1 MPFRARQARQLVL
14 LLVITVVLALG
25 IGAITGLFIA
35 NTKNIQRTLDV
46 GTYTP
51 ALPSLILDR
60 RGKVITRFFAEE
72 KREILALGEI
82 SPNVVHAVIA
92 KEDRRFYSHIGFSL
106 KGFLRAAWNIVTGE
120 YFSGGSTISQQVAGT
135 LYEDREVKTLGR
147 KINELFWSI
156 QLEKKRSKD
165 EILEVYL
172 NNSSFGHGT
181 YGVEAASQF
190 YFGHSARE
198 VTPAEA
204 AILVAQLARINS
216 LIHNPNRA
224 KVVQRATLAAMVDLS
239 FLTEDEAFTSFE
251 EFWRSYDPTR
261 SNLSTAYTER
271 YDEAPYFS
279 ELVRQ
284 LFEVRFYG
292 PSDIYRDGF
301 VIHTTLDLGY
311 QRTAEALL
319 EEKRN
324 QLEARYRETKSRG
337 IKFAETTVLPV
348 IELLSLTFSAPGIG
362 MEREQ
367 EKRDAFRHF
376 DNHLKDPLDVI
387 SLAFGVDGIRRSVSV
402 LGQSDAEDFRKEEV
416 EGSLV
421 TVDNDTGYI
430 LAMVG
435 GSDFSTLQFNLAT
448 DSLLSPGSAIKP
460 LFYASAVESGT
471 ITPATMIY
479 DSPAVFTSELNPPYT
494 PRNFLG
500 TWSGPLLARNALS
513 NSMNV
518 VSIKILEK
526 IGLEKGIAGIADFLG
541 RDEEVADRSVFPRV
555 YPIGLG
561 TLGVSPIEMAA
572 AYAVFPRKGR
582 ALEPFAIR
590 YIEDRNGNVFYDNER
605 EVLEQLAKSRRVASP
620 QAAYLVTDMLT
631 TTVRS
636 GTLARRVAEAG
647 GLGDIPMAGKTG
659 TTENWSDAWTVGFSP
674 YMTTAVWFGFVMPG
688 NSLGRHQTGALAAG
702 PVWVA
707 YMKEIHDDLPYRG
720 FEAPET
726 DLINRKICRVSGM
739 LPTAECIDGFIEE
752 IFIAGT
758 EPEELCTYHP
768 RKVEIE
774 NAQIRRL
781 SERFGFGDQSQITG
795 FLPPINPLDIGEK
808 NENDDIKSEETEN
821 SLM

>member
-1 MPFRARQARQLVL
+1 MPFRIGHARL
-14 LLVITVVLALG
+14 LIFLVIVTILVALC
-25 IGAITGLFIA
+25 TGGVTGYFIA
-35 NTKNIQRTLDV
+35 RTKNIQRTLDV
-46 GTYTP
+46 GKYTP

-72 KREILALGEI
+72 KREILALNEI
-82 SPNVVHAVIA
+82 SPHLIQAVIA
-92 KEDRRFYSHIGFSL
+92 KEDRKFYTHLGFSL
-106 KGFLRAAWNIVTGE
+106 KGFLRAAWNIVTGN

-224 KVVQRATLAAMVDLS
+224 MIVQQATLDAMVELS
-239 FLTEDEAFTSFE
+239 FITREEAAASFE
-251 EFWRSYDPTR
+251 EFWFSYDPTR

-284 LFEVRFYG
+284 LFELQFYG

-319 EEKRN
+319 EDKRN
-324 QLEARYRETKSRG
+324 ELEARYRDTRSRG
-337 IKFAETTVLPV
+337 IAFAEATALPL
-348 IELLSLTFSAPGIG
+348 IELLSLQFSAPAMS

-367 EKRDAFRHF
+367 KRREASENLEKY
-376 DNHLKDPLDVI
+376 LKDPLDAL
-387 SLAFGVDGIRRSVSV
+387 SLAFGIDQIRYPVSV
-402 LGQSDAEDFRKEEV
+402 LRAAETEKSRHEEV
-416 EGSLV
+416 EGALV
-421 TVDNDTGYI
+421 TIDNDTGYI
-430 LAMVG
+430 LAMIG
-435 GSDFSTLQFNLAT
+435 GSDFATLRFNLAT
-448 DSLLSPGSAIKP
+448 DSMLSPGSAVKP
-460 LFYASAVESGT
+460 LYYVSAIESGT
-471 ITPATMIY
+471 ITPATMLY
-479 DSPAVFTSELNPPYT
+479 DSPAVFTSAFNPPYA

-500 TWSGPLLARNALS
+500 TWRGPTRIREALKH
-513 NSMNV
+513 SMNV
-518 VSIKILEK
+518 ISVKVLSE
-526 IGLEKGIAGIADFLG
+526 IGLETGIGSIAEFLG
-541 RDEEVADRSVFPRV
+541 REKDSSDRTAFPRA

-561 TLGVSPIEMAA
+561 TLGVSPLEMAA
-572 AYAVFPRKGR
+572 AYAVFPRKGS

-590 YIEDRNGNVFYDNER
+590 YIEDRNGNVFYNKEQ
-605 EVLEQLAKSRRVASP
+605 EVLEKLSKSRRLVTP
-620 QAAYLVTDMLT
+620 QAAYLMTDILT
-631 TTVRS
+631 TTVES

-647 GLGDIPMAGKTG
+647 GIGDTPMAGKTG

-707 YMKEIHDDLPYRG
+707 YMKEIHDDLPYRE
-720 FEAPET
+720 FEPPEAG
-726 DLINRKICRVSGM
+726 LIRRQVCSVSGM
-739 LPTAECIDGFIEE
+739 LPTAECTDGTIEE

-758 EPEELCTYHP
+758 EPSEFCTYHE
-768 RKVEIE
+768 RKHELE
-774 NAQIRRL
+774 SMAQRRME
-781 SERFGFGDQSQITG
+781 ERFGYADKDAIIDL
-795 FLPPINPLDIGEK
+795 LPALPSIEFVDEPDTTA
-808 NENDDIKSEETEN
+808 TEG
-821 SLM
+821 L